1 MKCPTCESCEYA
13 QYCGAT
19 EIMRKCER
27 HNKKVEQT
35 NEEWFCSLPT
45 EEKAKVLYNFFMA
58 RTFCHICPENNVC
71 DIGYKCK
78 YGNGEVEDFIKWL
91 KQPHTKN

>member
-27 HNKKVEQT
+27 HNKKVELT
-35 NEEWFCSLPT
+35 NEEWLRSCTT
-45 EEKAKVLYNFFMA
+45 EQLADALRKIFMTM
-58 RTFCHICPENNVC
+58 TFCFLCPEGDVC
-71 DIGYKCK
+71 DVGYKCK
-78 YGNGEVEDFIKWL
+78 YSDGKKIKDWVEWL
-91 KQPHTKN
+91 KAKHE

>member
-1 MKCPTCESCEYA
+1 MPNA
-13 QYCGAT
+13 Q
-19 EIMRKCER
+19 EVLEWMEWEKKRKA
-27 HNKKVEQT
+27 NMT
-35 NEEWFCSLPT
+35 NEQWFCGLST

-91 KQPHTKN
+91 KQPHNSPK